1 VPLLQQHEQLV
12 LLPRCAR
19 RVGAR
24 HARLGRR
31 EPATLELVEYVA
43 RPPRLAAVTLVA
55 VRAAVRVAAARHQ
68 RRCRFRRAAVAVTA
82 RAAAA
87 AVVRRVARAALG
99 TAEVTAG
106 RPVQAT
112 ALGRRGRSS
121 TAVAAFL

>member
-12 LLPRCAR
+12 LLPRGAR

-31 EPATLELVEYVA
+31 EPATFELVEYVA
-43 RPPRLAAVTLVA
+43 RAPRLAAVTLVA
-55 VRAAVRVAAARHQ
+55 VCAAVRVAAARHQ

-82 RAAAA
+82 RAAA
-87 AVVRRVARAALG
+87 VVRRVARAALG
-99 TAEVTAG
+99 TAKVTAG

-121 TAVAAFL
+121 TAAVAAFL